1 MVEAFDLV
9 GLAVILLA
17 GGEVVYEG
25 YAGQAVVE
33 TGRLLGPESVVRI
46 ASISKTVTALALMQL
61 QEQGAVELDA
71 DVSRYLGWELR
82 NPAHPDAP
90 VTLRMLLGHTSG
102 IRDGE
107 GYGAFTRAMVE
118 RRLPL
123 RELFA
128 AGGAYASDDMFAA
141 HPPGAFFS
149 YSNAAWGV
157 IASVVEAVSGERFD
171 RYTRNHILDP
181 LGMTASFNP
190 ADLPAADYAALY
202 RHRDDAWEAQV
213 DLYLD
218 EAPLDRAWEGYV
230 PGTNGLL
237 YAPQGG
243 LRMTSPA
250 LARLALALMHGGAVR
265 DGGAL
270 DGGARDGVRIVE
282 AATLDQM
289 KAPHWS
295 YDGSNGDT
303 WDDFWMAYG
312 LGLHL
317 VTNREGKDVIFPD
330 RTMFGHAGIA
340 YGLLSDMYVDAET
353 GSGVIFITNGSARD
367 YTYADASAFY
377 EVEAAVFHR
386 LFPVLQELEARRGA
400 TPPDATPP
408 DVTPPDAALPDAATR
423 DAATP
428 GAEDR

>member
-1 MVEAFDLV
+1 VVEAFDLV

-25 YAGQAVVE
+25 YAGEAVVE
-33 TGRLLGPESVVRI
+33 TGRALGPDSVVRI

-90 VTLRMLLGHTSG
+90 LTLRMLLGHTSG

-123 RELFA
+123 RELFE

-202 RHRDDAWEAQV
+202 RHRDDAWAAQV

-218 EAPLDRAWEGYV
+218 EAPVDRAWEGYV

-250 LARLALALMHGGAVR
+250 LARLALALMHGGAL

-270 DGGARDGVRIVE
+270 DGGAHDGSARGGVRIVE
-282 AATLDQM
+282 AATLDEM

-303 WDDFWMAYG
+303 WDDFWLAYG

-377 EVEAAVFHR
+377 EVEAAVFDR
-386 LFPVLQELEARRGA
+386 LFPVLRELEARRG
-400 TPPDATPP
+400 
-408 DVTPPDAALPDAATR
+408 AATR

-428 GAEDR
+428 DGEDR